1 MNSFFLDTYAMFEI
15 AKGNPKYIP
24 YTTGVQI
31 ATTQLQ
37 LMELYYTLLRVFG
50 KECAERYYHL
60 FQPYA
65 ILLEDDIIKEA
76 MKFKLFHKNRNLS
89 YVDCVGY
96 MIAIVKK
103 VYFLTGDRQF
113 EDLPNVEYV
122 K

>member
-1 MNSFFLDTYAMFEI
+1 MNSFFFDTYAMFEI

-50 KECAERYYHL
+50 KEYAERYYDL

-65 ILLEDDIIKEA
+65 IILEDDVIKEA

-96 MIAIVKK
+96 MIAIAKK
-103 VYFLTGDRQF
+103 VSFLTGDRQF
-113 EDLPNVEYV
+113 EDLPHVEYV